1 MASDRLSVE
10 YRGPVVAINFEIVE
24 DGKWRWMWQDDD
36 GQRDDKTGYWTDHA
50 YLIEA
55 IDRIWTQGFISNNT
69 AMSARAAVFT
79 HYEIWKDSV
88 VEKPSFWE
96 RLTGLVTGARW

>member
-1 MASDRLSVE
+1 MTASIE
-10 YRGPVVAINFEIVE
+10 FRGPYVAVNFEILIDLDRCWLWTDSDNE
-24 DGKWRWMWQDDD
+24 
-36 GQRDDKTGYWTDHA
+36 RDDKTAHWTEVQ
-50 YLIEA
+50 YLIGE
-55 IDRIWTQGFISNNT
+55 IDRIWSTGLIDNNA